1 MSHDFTENIIVLPT
15 SSKIGKMLF
24 ALYNEQILPSYLILE
39 GLLVSVVVEC
49 ASKVVANVLNNV
61 L

>member
-1 MSHDFTENIIVLPT
+1 
-15 SSKIGKMLF
+15 MLF
-24 ALYNEQILPSYLILE
+24 ALHKQILPLYEILE

>member
-1 MSHDFTENIIVLPT
+1 
-15 SSKIGKMLF
+15 MLF
-24 ALYNEQILPSYLILE
+24 ALYNQQILPLYEILE

-49 ASKVVANVLNNV
+49 VSKVVANVLNNV

>member
-1 MSHDFTENIIVLPT
+1 MLLLRRSLERFL
-15 SSKIGKMLF
+15 LF
-24 ALYNEQILPSYLILE
+24 ALYNEQILPLYEILE

-49 ASKVVANVLNNV
+49 VSKVVANVLNNV

>member
-1 MSHDFTENIIVLPT
+1 MFKSVMAKF
-15 SSKIGKMLF
+15 GKMLF
-24 ALYNEQILPSYLILE
+24 ALYNEEILPSYAILE

>member
-1 MSHDFTENIIVLPT
+1 
-15 SSKIGKMLF
+15 MLF
-24 ALYNEQILPSYLILE
+24 ALYNQQILPPYEILE

-49 ASKVVANVLNNV
+49 ASKSVANVLNNM